1 MITAALTVLAVAG
14 LAVTWAACPAGA
26 GTHQRPSRWRR
37 ARHATR
43 RAWRNLR
50 HHIWAPTKNRG
61 FLPLRRHLPRRPPL
75 TPEDAATIAWIGRV
89 KAPPPTAATAA
100 ARARIAVLRRLIL
113 GAEARATRPWSDDT
127 DAFRRIAGGF

>member
-1 MITAALTVLAVAG
+1 MIIAALVVIAIIG
-14 LAVTWAACPAGA
+14 LAATWAACPAGA
-26 GTHQRPSRWRR
+26 GTHQRPSRWQR
-37 ARHATR
+37 ARHAIR
-43 RAWRNLR
+43 RAWQD
-50 HHIWAPTKNRG
+50 
-61 FLPLRRHLPRRPPL
+61 LRRPRLPRRPAL
-75 TPEDAATIAWIGRV
+75 TSEDAATIAWIGRV